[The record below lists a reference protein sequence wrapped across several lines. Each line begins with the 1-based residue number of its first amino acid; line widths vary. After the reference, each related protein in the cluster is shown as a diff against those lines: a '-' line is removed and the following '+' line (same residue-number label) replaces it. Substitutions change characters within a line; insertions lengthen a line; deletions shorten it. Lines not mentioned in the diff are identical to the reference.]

1 MRTNSDKSVRI
12 FPVETQFQKMARR
25 EGGIPREKAIEEAS
39 ARVEEIRPGFE
50 DWLVK
55 ELEILD
61 GIVKAAKAAK
71 AGKAGPD
78 WAEQANHH
86 SRQLRDVG
94 TTMGLVLLTFIAGL
108 LCEILDEIAAG
119 AECNMNSV
127 TCHVDSLF
135 LARQEPYRNMR
146 PEQVP
151 ELTKGLRRIADK
163 ISTSPT

>member
-25 EGGIPREKAIEEAS
+25 EGGIPREKAIEEAN
-39 ARVEEIRPGFE
+39 AEVEEIKPGFE
-50 DWLVK
+50 DWLAK

-61 GIVKAAKAAK
+61 GIVRTAK
-71 AGKAGPD
+71 AGGAGPD

-94 TTMGLVLLTFIAGL
+94 TTMGFVLLTFIAGL
-108 LCEILDEIAAG
+108 LCEILDEITAG
-119 AECNMNSV
+119 AECNMDSV

-163 ISTSPT
+163 ISTLPT